1 MGYKSILLKRESG
14 VATIV
19 MNRPGKM
26 NGVDQEMCKE
36 LVAATEEVARDA
48 EVRVVILTGTGKAFC
63 AGGDLDSTIY
73 DIKDPQELRDII
85 LSFGQVSINLRN
97 MLKPAI
103 AMVNGVA
110 VGAGFSFALACD
122 IIMASDRAR
131 FGHVYLNIGVQSDGG
146 ATYFLPRLIG
156 VARACELIFTGNII
170 DAAEAER
177 IGLVNRVVPAEELE
191 TGTMELA
198 LSLTKGPALAMGL
211 AKKSIYQGL
220 TMDLAS
226 AIEFETRAHVITMIS
241 DDMTEGITAFK
252 EKRTPKFK

>member
-73 DIKDPQELRDII
+73 DIKDPRGLRDII
-85 LSFGQVSINLRN
+85 LSFGQVSINLKN

-226 AIEFETRAHVITMIS
+226 AIEFETRAHVMTMIS

>member
-131 FGHVYLNIGVQSDGG
+131 FGHVYLNIGVQSDCG

-241 DDMTEGITAFK
+241 DDMTEGIAAFK

>member
-131 FGHVYLNIGVQSDGG
+131 FGHVYLNIGVQSDCG

>member
-1 MGYKSILLKRESG
+1 
-14 VATIV
+14 
-19 MNRPGKM
+19 
-26 NGVDQEMCKE
+26 
-36 LVAATEEVARDA
+36 
-48 EVRVVILTGTGKAFC
+48 
-63 AGGDLDSTIY
+63 
-73 DIKDPQELRDII
+73 
-85 LSFGQVSINLRN
+85 

-131 FGHVYLNIGVQSDGG
+131 FGHVYLNIGVQSDCG